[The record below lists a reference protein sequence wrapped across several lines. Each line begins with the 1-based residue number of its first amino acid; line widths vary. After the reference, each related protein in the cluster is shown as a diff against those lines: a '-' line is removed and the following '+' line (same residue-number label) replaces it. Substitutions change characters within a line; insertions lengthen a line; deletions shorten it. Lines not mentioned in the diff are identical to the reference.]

1 MRYFIF
7 GASRVKNVSAISQ
20 PNNRFTA
27 IRRSS
32 APACVFHSRQVIT
45 TNAGAIF
52 VPSAI
57 ARPFRLCRVRM
68 IPSKKIG
75 GGDIASAKAIT
86 PLLASRGRGR
96 FVRDKVAGQTQETG
110 NVIFRI
116 RFSPVTGYLIKLS
129 PMFRRSF
136 SSYSQS
142 SDSGYITSGL
152 PYCL

>member
-1 MRYFIF
+1 MR
-7 GASRVKNVSAISQ
+7 K
-20 PNNRFTA
+20 FTA
-27 IRRSS
+27 SYNRIVS
-32 APACVFHSRQVIT
+32 PPYGVPQPLQTFSRLDNLKSLT
-45 TNAGAIF
+45 AGAIF

-68 IPSKKIG
+68 IPPKKIG
-75 GGDIASAKAIT
+75 GGDIAGAKAII

-110 NVIFRI
+110 NVIFCI
-116 RFSPVTGYLIKLS
+116 RFSPVIGYLIKLS